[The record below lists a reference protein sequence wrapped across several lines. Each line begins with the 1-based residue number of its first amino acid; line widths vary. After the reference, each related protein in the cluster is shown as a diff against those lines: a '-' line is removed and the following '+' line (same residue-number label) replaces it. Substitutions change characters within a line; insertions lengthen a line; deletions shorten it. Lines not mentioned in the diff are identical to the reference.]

1 MKNLILTLLF
11 VCFCGLSSF
20 AQSAKRWTLPEC
32 IEYAIEHNLQI
43 SQSNLQV
50 EQNRITSLQNKAN
63 ALPGLNGAANHTYN
77 VGRRIDPFTN
87 QFATN
92 QVLSQ
97 NFSLSSSVNLFSG
110 LSNTRTIAAG
120 QLALIASK
128 YQNAQLVN
136 DVSLQ
141 VTNAFLQIIL
151 ADELLS
157 IAESQ
162 LNTSRIQRDRA
173 QVLYE
178 AGRTAK
184 GDFLQ
189 TEAQFAN
196 DELTVVTSR
205 NRVDLAKLTL
215 AQLLGLED
223 ASGFDVERP
232 DLSKQE
238 IAMPPYN
245 ERDLYTVALGNQ
257 PGILSAGYTVRSA
270 EKTLQATRGGY
281 YPSLSAFG
289 GFGTGYSELSRK
301 VTGYTTETQNLGTF
315 MGQPIDIDVQVPVTE
330 LTPYRDQMN
339 QNLNKTFGFS
349 LNVPLFNSL
358 RTRNQVSMQKI
369 AVENARLGE
378 QIQKNQLRRDIQT
391 AFFDARAAFE
401 RYNATLKSVQALEES
416 FTYMQERF
424 DVGVVN
430 TLEFNTAKN
439 QLLNAQ
445 SNLAQAR
452 YEFIL
457 RVKVLD
463 FYQGKPIGL

>member
-1 MKNLILTLLF
+1 MKNLILALCLTL
-11 VCFCGLSSF
+11 CGGYPLL
-20 AQSAKRWTLPEC
+20 AQQSKRWTLKES
-32 IEYAIEHNLQI
+32 IEYAVEHNLQI
-43 SQSNLQV
+43 SQGSLQV
-50 EQNRITSLQNKAN
+50 EQNRITTLQNKA
-63 ALPGLNGAANHTYN
+63 AAIPTLNGQASHTYN
-77 VGRRIDPFTN
+77 FGRRIDLFTN

-92 QVLSQ
+92 RVLSQ

-110 LSNTRTIAAG
+110 LSNTQTILG
-120 QLALIASK
+120 SELALIASK

-141 VTNAFLQIIL
+141 VSNAFLQIIL

-162 LNTSRIQRDRA
+162 LTNSRIQRDRA
-173 QVLYE
+173 TLLYE

-196 DELTVVTSR
+196 DELNVITGR

-215 AQLLGLED
+215 AHLMVLED
-223 ASGFDVERP
+223 ASDFDVERP

-238 IAMPPYN
+238 MSMPPYN
-245 ERDLYTVALGNQ
+245 ERDLFTVALTNQ
-257 PGILSAGYTVRSA
+257 PGILGAGYSVRSA
-270 EKTLQATRGGY
+270 EKNVQAARGAY

-289 GFGTGYSELSRK
+289 GIGTGYSELARK
-301 VTGYTTETQNLGTF
+301 VTGFTTETQNLGTF
-315 MGQPIDIDVQVPVTE
+315 MGQPIDIEVQVPVTE
-330 LTPYRDQMN
+330 LTPFRDQMD
-339 QNLNKTFGFS
+339 QNFNRTFGFS
-349 LNVPLFNSL
+349 LNVPLFNGL
-358 RTRNQVSMQKI
+358 RSRNQVSLQKI
-369 AVENARLGE
+369 ALENARLQE
-378 QIQKNQLRRDIQT
+378 QVSKNQLRRDIQT

-401 RYNATLKSVQALEES
+401 RFNATRKSVQAFEES

-424 DVGVVN
+424 VAGVVN
-430 TLEFNTAKN
+430 MLEYNTVKN
-439 QLLNAQ
+439 QLLAAQ

-457 RVKVLD
+457 RIKVLD

>member
-1 MKNLILTLLF
+1 MKNLILALCLTL
-11 VCFCGLSSF
+11 CGGYSLL
-20 AQSAKRWTLPEC
+20 AQQSKRWTLKEC
-32 IEYAIEHNLQI
+32 IEYAVEHNLQI
-43 SQSNLQV
+43 SQGSLQV
-50 EQNRITSLQNKAN
+50 EQNRITTLQNKA
-63 ALPGLNGAANHTYN
+63 AAIPTLNGQANHTYN
-77 VGRRIDPFTN
+77 FGRRIDLFTN

-92 QVLSQ
+92 RVLSQ

-110 LSNTRTIAAG
+110 LSNTQTILG
-120 QLALIASK
+120 SELALIASK

-141 VTNAFLQIIL
+141 VSNAFLQIIL

-162 LNTSRIQRDRA
+162 LTNSRIQRDRA
-173 QVLYE
+173 TLLYE

-196 DELTVVTSR
+196 DELNVITGR

-215 AQLLGLED
+215 AQLMGLED
-223 ASGFDVERP
+223 ASDFDVERP

-238 IAMPPYN
+238 MSMPPYN
-245 ERDLYTVALGNQ
+245 ERDLFTVALTNQ
-257 PGILSAGYTVRSA
+257 PGILGAGYSVRSA
-270 EKTLQATRGGY
+270 EKNVQAARGAY

-289 GFGTGYSELSRK
+289 GIGTGYSELARK
-301 VTGYTTETQNLGTF
+301 VTGFTTETQNLGTF
-315 MGQPIDIDVQVPVTE
+315 MGQPIDIEVQVPVTE
-330 LTPYRDQMN
+330 LTPFRDQMD
-339 QNLNKTFGFS
+339 QNFNRTFGFS
-349 LNVPLFNSL
+349 LNVPLFNGL
-358 RTRNQVSMQKI
+358 RSRNQVSLQKI
-369 AVENARLGE
+369 ALENARLQE
-378 QIQKNQLRRDIQT
+378 QVSKNQLRRDIQT

-401 RYNATLKSVQALEES
+401 RFNATRKSVQAFEES

-424 DVGVVN
+424 DAGVVN
-430 TLEFNTAKN
+430 MLEYNTVKN
-439 QLLNAQ
+439 QLLAAQ

-457 RVKVLD
+457 RIKVLD